1 MTSYDRMMAIT
12 AEVKTLN
19 SGMIFTVL
27 RIPHNVLSKR
37 PSQVQP
43 AMPFERGRWRSPP
56 NPVPSTV
63 VPMSCSH
70 DTGFVGRFG
79 ARLSL
84 SLKLSH
90 STFRHRQKDTVF
102 QTSNEM
108 QSESQCWHAKA
119 LIITLPTNADSRP
132 KCPT

>member
-1 MTSYDRMMAIT
+1 MMAIT

-43 AMPFERGRWRSPP
+43 AVPFERGRWQSPP
-56 NPVPSTV
+56 NPVTSTV
-63 VPMSCSH
+63 VLMSCSY

-90 STFRHRQKDTVF
+90 SPFRHRQKDTVF
-102 QTSNEM
+102 QRYFRPRMKCNLN
-108 QSESQCWHAKA
+108 H
-119 LIITLPTNADSRP
+119 NAGMRKP
-132 KCPT
+132 